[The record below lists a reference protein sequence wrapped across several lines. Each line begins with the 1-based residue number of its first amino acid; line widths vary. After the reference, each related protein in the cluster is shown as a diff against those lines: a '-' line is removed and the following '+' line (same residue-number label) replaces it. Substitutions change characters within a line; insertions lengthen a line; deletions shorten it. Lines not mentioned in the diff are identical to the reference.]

1 MNLFTMKLTSYSQ
14 LLFLIYNTPNLAP
27 LKKKKKILIVV
38 SPNSFYLLS
47 VWHLKWCL
55 HDIRSLTKLEVIK
68 IDK

>member
-47 VWHLKWCL
+47 VWHLK
-55 HDIRSLTKLEVIK
+55 
-68 IDK
+68 